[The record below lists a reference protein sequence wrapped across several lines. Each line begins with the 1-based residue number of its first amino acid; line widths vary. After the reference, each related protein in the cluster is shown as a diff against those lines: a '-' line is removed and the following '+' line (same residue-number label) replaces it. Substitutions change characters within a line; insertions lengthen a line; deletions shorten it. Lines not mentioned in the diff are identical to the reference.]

1 MSCVAAR
8 EVTDVSRVKVEENG
22 RSAIFVNNGRAKF
35 HKVKVDGGL
44 IDNQLCADYVVSK
57 DQVGSVVVE
66 LKGTDIE
73 HAVDQIDAT
82 ITIMKTCG
90 SPRSK
95 DKKNLSQLPIAGLVV
110 CSKYPR
116 ADTSFQ
122 KKQKKF
128 VAKHKVPLHC
138 VSGKGEFSL
147 EKVLSFSGPK

>member
-22 RSAIFVNNGRAKF
+22 RSAIFVNNERAKF

-95 DKKNLSQLPIAGLVV
+95 DKKIFHSCRLQGLLFARSILGQILAFKRSKRNLSQSIRFRFTVSQARV
-110 CSKYPR
+110 
-116 ADTSFQ
+116 SF
-122 KKQKKF
+122 
-128 VAKHKVPLHC
+128 LWRRY
-138 VSGKGEFSL
+138 
-147 EKVLSFSGPK
+147 